1 MRRSALLTGLA
12 VALSGCS
19 HKPPTDPEM
28 LADWTK
34 NLYGA
39 VRAERLSPA
48 VASRLY
54 AYTMIGMYAGLAAAE
69 PDLPPLENRLNG
81 IPALPRARRDERYDP
96 ALTMIATERTL
107 VDTLF
112 RDGL

>member
-69 PDLPPLENRLNG
+69 PDLPALDGRMNG
-81 IPALPRARRDERYDP
+81 IPVLPRGKKDERYDP
-96 ALTMIATERTL
+96 ALTMIAAQRTL
-107 VDTLF
+107 IDSL
-112 RDGL
+112 